1 MGRGGAMVLSL
12 AEKKKIE
19 TLVASGKTYYSV
31 AREIKRDP
39 KTVKAYAEKP
49 EVVRVIKEAREE
61 LADMFEGL
69 ARRYVDSI
77 TDKDIEKI
85 NAYQRTIAAAAA
97 TDKSRLLRNEST
109 ANIFSGGLVATIV
122 AVDKIIQGEK
132 SMVEDGNQVVEI
144 ESDRS
149 STPAI
154 EKQTPKALPSKKK
167 PER

>member
-12 AEKKKIE
+12 AEKKRIE

-31 AREIKRDP
+31 AHEIKRDP

-97 TDKSRLLRNEST
+97 TDKSRRVREELDTNT
-109 ANIFSGGLVATIV
+109 
-122 AVDKIIQGEK
+122 
-132 SMVEDGNQVVEI
+132 
-144 ESDRS
+144 
-149 STPAI
+149 
-154 EKQTPKALPSKKK
+154 
-167 PER
+167 